1 MIVSVA
7 EHSLIQ
13 IIKNGGKNMIENK
26 NNEKNLELEKE
37 EVNVYGIPECDQV
50 RKDCLNDCIG
60 GGAFISTT
68 K

>member
-1 MIVSVA
+1 
-7 EHSLIQ
+7 
-13 IIKNGGKNMIENK
+13 MIENK
-26 NNEKNLELEKE
+26 NNEKNWKLEKE